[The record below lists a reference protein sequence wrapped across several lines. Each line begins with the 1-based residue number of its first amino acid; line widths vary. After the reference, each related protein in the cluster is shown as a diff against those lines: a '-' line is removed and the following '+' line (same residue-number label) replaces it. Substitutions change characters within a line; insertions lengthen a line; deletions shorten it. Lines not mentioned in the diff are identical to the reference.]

1 MICAAESGLI
11 EIRTRPDIT
20 KVIHPSKGIR
30 PSVIPGHRIERIVA
44 MILVAV
50 PMLPK
55 PDTRT
60 AIVHYSALWPGE
72 KSREINGAYAHHPTS
87 GALPVPLRHLPLYT
101 LYDHQNTPHAVH

>member
-11 EIRTRPDIT
+11 EIKTSPDIT
-20 KVIHPSKGIR
+20 NVIHPIKGIR

-55 PDTRT
+55 PDTST
-60 AIVHYSALWPGE
+60 PIVQYSALGPSE
-72 KSREINGAYAHHPTS
+72 NPPEVNDPTPHPPPS
-87 GALPVPLRHLPLYT
+87 APVPPPCSPLP
-101 LYDHQNTPHAVH
+101 PHI